1 MRKSVLVLSVLLL
14 ACAEA
19 PVDDNGPA
27 AESTNKT
34 EPEQSSAKLPPASN
48 PPSDPKDAGTSTSDG
63 TKDAGTAAPQDAGSS
78 PSPSTND
85 AGTTGTSTSCD
96 PNNSTYAIKAFAELN
111 KSSPRTCGSMGGT
124 CTSTEC
130 CFDIYGVCVDK

>member
-19 PVDDNGPA
+19 PVDDTAPA

-34 EPEQSSAKLPPASN
+34 EPEQSSSKLPPPSN
-48 PPSDPKDAGTSTSDG
+48 PPSEPKDAGTSASNG
-63 TKDAGTAAPQDAGSS
+63 TNDAGTTPKDAGTS
-78 PSPSTND
+78 PPPTSND

-96 PNNSTYAIKAFAELN
+96 PNNSTYALKAFAELN

-130 CFDIYGVCVDK
+130 CFDLYGVCVDK